1 MQWVLKH
8 RWGKTE
14 LRGEYWRG
22 TQPGSALSSSNP
34 GTLPLTP
41 TYIRKFKAAFIYFI
55 QSLGGPQWELVAKY
69 DFYDPNREVEKGEL
83 GKPGTNLDAGDLR
96 FDTFGFGLTRYFK
109 ANLKFL
115 AYYDIVRNEKTLL
128 PGFTEDIEDNVFTF
142 RIQLRF

>member
-1 MQWVLKH
+1 MGAGDNRQ
-8 RWGKTE
+8 
-14 LRGEYWRG
+14 
-22 TQPGSALSSSNP
+22 
-34 GTLPLTP
+34 
-41 TYIRKFKAAFIYFI
+41 
-55 QSLGGPQWELVAKY
+55 Y
-69 DFYDPNREVEKGEL
+69 DFYDPNRDVEKGEL